1 MRLNYRRCRDEVEI
15 VERQGTLAIEPYLRA
30 LVDSSGSDL
39 HLKAGVVP
47 RIRVDGTLHPLRGGP
62 LSPADT
68 EHMLSQII
76 RRDLVT
82 EFDETGEADFAL
94 MIDGVGRFRV
104 NAFRQ
109 RGDVGLVLRRVSIGA
124 IPLQDLGLPDAVQ
137 ALSLQPRGLIL
148 VTGPTGSG
156 KTTTLAGMVDE
167 INKHRDVHVVTIED
181 PIEIIHHD
189 KRALINQR
197 EVRIDTA
204 DFQVA
209 MRAAMRQ
216 DPDVIQIGEM
226 RDPETVHAAL
236 SAAETGHLVL
246 STLHTVDAQETI
258 SRIIDFFPPH
268 EHQQI
273 RLSLAGAL
281 RGILCQRLVP
291 RADGRGRCVAMEVC
305 INTGRVSDAIVD
317 KSKTGTITSLIA
329 EGGFYGMQTFDQH
342 LVALYRDRVITLD
355 EAMSA
360 SSSPHD
366 LEVELRRLG
375 LVAS

>member
-204 DFQVA
+204 DFKVA

>member
-1 MRLNYRRCRDEVEI
+1 MRLNSWRGRDEVI
-15 VERQGTLAIEPYLRA
+15 NVEHRGPLAIEPYLRA
-30 LVDSSGSDL
+30 LVDTSGSDL

-47 RIRVDGTLHPLRGGP
+47 RIRVDGTLHPLRSGP

-68 EHMLSQII
+68 ERMLSEII
-76 RRDLVT
+76 REDLVE
-82 EFDETGEADFAL
+82 EFEQTGEADFAL

-124 IPLQDLGLPDAVQ
+124 IPLQDLGLPDAVP
-137 ALSLQPRGLIL
+137 ALALQPRGLIL

-167 INKHRDVHVVTIED
+167 INKNRDVHVVTIED

-204 DFQVA
+204 DFNVA